1 MVFVMV
7 FAFVLFFRMN
17 HRTIWNFKVT
27 KVRVFVGKADIQAAK
42 IILVREIMGVSIIDR
57 LSLQT

>member
-1 MVFVMV
+1 MV
-7 FAFVLFFRMN
+7 FAFVLFLRMN

-27 KVRVFVGKADIQAAK
+27 KFGVFVGKADIQAAK